1 MSMKVFAKIFW
12 VVVFVYIISSS
23 FFYIQTAFQ
32 EKISLRFLYPDTT
45 TVLRVQ
51 EAEGQYA
58 NAWQKKISRVFY
70 NKPFGYMQ
78 TYSDSLYRSVD
89 IPFLF
94 SLTTMSSMYDDQGK
108 MDMLFP
114 IELPFFLLGAILLLR
129 SSNRNYRWLFI
140 VLIISISFAALL
152 LPSLEKLK
160 LFPEVLTLR
169 LIIVFGL
176 YEGVKKW
183 LKK

>member
-1 MSMKVFAKIFW
+1 MKIFAKIFW
-12 VVVFVYIISSS
+12 VVVFFYIISSS
-23 FFYIQTAFQ
+23 LFYIQTAFQ
-32 EKISLRFLYPDTT
+32 EKISLRFLYPDAT

-51 EAEGQYA
+51 EAEGHYTGSLQE
-58 NAWQKKISRVFY
+58 KISRVFY

-78 TYSDSLYRSVD
+78 TYTDSLYRSID

-108 MDMLFP
+108 INMLFP
-114 IELPFFLLGAILLLR
+114 IELPFFLLAAVALLR
-129 SSNRNYRWLFI
+129 SSNKNYRWLFI
-140 VLIISISFAALL
+140 VLIISISFTALL

-176 YEGVKKW
+176 YEGVKNG
-183 LKK
+183 